1 MKKTLN
7 VNYKINL
14 TWNAK
19 PGIFENAK
27 ELRRSMTEAEEIL
40 WKHLRNSK
48 LHGLKFRRQHPVDI
62 FIADFYCHQK
72 KLIIELDGNIHDI
85 LEQKEYDE
93 GRTFILEE
101 KGFKIL
107 RFKNEEILNDLEN
120 VLERILNNSKML

>member
-107 RFKNEEILNDLEN
+107 RFKNEEIINDLEN
-120 VLERILNNSKML
+120 VLERILNNSEMP